1 MWPGQ
6 GVARRARSRV
16 RTERSRRGPNR
27 SRHGADRT
35 SRQRLH
41 SHCFGERAGLDQGRT
56 HRLARQPRPTAVVQ
70 LPCGHDCGQHVT
82 DAAVLRAP
90 ASSPTPRGQLS
101 AAGTPASAADRTPQP
116 RTRQYYRTTGHCR
129 FGAAVIRRNVDG
141 TLEPRRPTA
150 TSNGG
155 FCTERIHKKTKTPR
169 RCPRTNRRANMMPR
183 CSCIGSWATR
193 KNPHAPYSCLLNDGM
208 QT

>member
-1 MWPGQ
+1 VWPGQ

-101 AAGTPASAADRTPQP
+101 AAGTPASAADRTPQRP
-116 RTRQYYRTTGHCR
+116 RRSSPKRSRSPNEEPSASQRTGRQRRRQLNDGLALRTRQQRLVQALEGGQTKPRGSGT
-129 FGAAVIRRNVDG
+129 RR
-141 TLEPRRPTA
+141 
-150 TSNGG
+150 
-155 FCTERIHKKTKTPR
+155 
-169 RCPRTNRRANMMPR
+169 
-183 CSCIGSWATR
+183 
-193 KNPHAPYSCLLNDGM
+193 LLVSRVG
-208 QT
+208 